1 MDGQEP
7 DRPAG
12 QAKPPDKD
20 EVDWLKKFVG
30 RATGPGSHG
39 VYKNTGERPDN
50 VRRLEKPT
58 PKREID

>member
-12 QAKPPDKD
+12 RAKAPD
-20 EVDWLKKFVG
+20 EAELKRLRGFLG
-30 RATGPGSHG
+30 SATGPGSHG
-39 VYKNTGERPDN
+39 VYKSTGERPDN
-50 VRRLEKPT
+50 VRRLQKPT